1 MKKTIRSLTA
11 GVLALLLAG
20 CSGSSAAK
28 NDEKTIKVG
37 ATLVPHAEILN
48 GIVKEKLQEK
58 GYTLEV
64 VEFSD
69 YVQPNTSL
77 EEGELDAN
85 YFQTLGYMNGQNE
98 ERGLHLVAVKGV
110 HIEPMGIYSS
120 KISGLDELEDGA
132 TISVP
137 NDTDNESRGLSLLIA
152 NGLLVDPG
160 TAEYTSDQF
169 NGNSETNPHNFE
181 IKPLEAGQL
190 PIRLDDVDASVING
204 NYALEAD
211 LPSSH
216 PALVIEEFDD
226 ETAVRR
232 TNFIVVKEGS
242 ENSEKIKALVE
253 AVASSDV
260 ENYINETYKGAVIP
274 SFIDP
279 AE

>member
-20 CSGSSAAK
+20 CGGSSAAK
-28 NDEKTIKVG
+28 EDDKTIKVG

-98 ERGLHLVAVKGV
+98 ERGLHLVAAKGV

-120 KISGLDELEDGA
+120 KIASLDELADGA

-137 NDTDNESRGLSLLIA
+137 NDTDNESRGLALLIA

-160 TAEYTSDQF
+160 TEEYSCDQF
-169 NGNSETNPHNFE
+169 NGNADTNPHNYE

-226 ETAVRR
+226 ETAIRR

-242 ENSEKIKALVE
+242 ENSEKIQALIE
-253 AVASSDV
+253 AIASSDV

-279 AE
+279 AN